1 MPSTSIV
8 KSKKEEAALDVEEK
22 VESTISSSFADKVDT
37 LIIGLIALD
46 TISVIKNKPTM
57 GDSNPGKLR
66 SSVGGVGY
74 NVSLAHKYASKDST
88 HRFVSV
94 VGNDFAGKLLLI
106 ELQKTHG
113 DITGIKTEPS
123 SLTAQY
129 TAMLDPHGE
138 LLVACADMAIFEEA
152 DIAEFLKKQILR
164 AQPGTIVVDCNL
176 SAQILSLLL
185 EVVHKDL
192 GHEVQVIV
200 EPTSAP
206 KLSRIGEVNTKNLGV
221 FPKNTISMI
230 TPTVA
235 ELESIHTAFS
245 RRELF
250 DDYDDWFPALD
261 SLGIDSQFREKLAV
275 HAKKHDVLQLLLDQG
290 VVQQCLQLVPYI
302 PNIAVKLGKKGVVL
316 VKLSTDVDSYKS
328 IPTTSPHA
336 PAFIYT
342 SQGQMVETQRV
353 GVVIEYFPI
362 PPENENL
369 QVVNVTGAGDT
380 FLGVLSSYI
389 SRNDWLNPEVKSIE
403 QEWAMWENFHNA
415 QVASGLSIQSHEAI
429 SPEIKRIK

>member
-1 MPSTSIV
+1 MKTSSETIESTSFP
-8 KSKKEEAALDVEEK
+8 DK
-22 VESTISSSFADKVDT
+22 VET
-37 LIIGLIALD
+37 LIIGLVAQD
-46 TISVIKNKPTM
+46 TISVLDKKASM

-66 SSVGGVGY
+66 SSIGGVGF
-74 NVSLAHKYASKDST
+74 NVSLAHKYASNST
-88 HRFVSV
+88 YRFVSV
-94 VGNDFAGKLLLI
+94 VGDDFAGKLLLN
-106 ELQKTHG
+106 ELEKTHG
-113 DITGIKTEPS
+113 DVSGIKVEPS

-129 TAMLDPHGE
+129 TAMLDPQGE
-138 LLVACADMAIFEEA
+138 LLLACADMSIFEETA
-152 DIAEFLKKQILR
+152 VLSFLKEQVLR
-164 AQPGTIVVDCNL
+164 AQPETIVVDCNL
-176 SAQILSLLL
+176 SSEVLSLLL
-185 EVVHKDL
+185 EVAKKDL
-192 GHEVQVIV
+192 GYQPKLIV
-200 EPTSAP
+200 EPTSGP
-206 KLSRIGEVNTKNLGV
+206 KLGRIAQVNTRNLDI

-235 ELESIHTAFS
+235 ELENIHSNFS
-245 RRELF
+245 RELF
-250 DDYDDWFPALD
+250 DDYDEWFPALD
-261 SLGIDSQFREKLAV
+261 SLGINSQFREKLAV
-275 HAKKHDVLQLLLDQG
+275 QANKHDVLKLLLEKG

-342 SQGQMVETQRV
+342 SQGQVVEDQRV

-369 QVVNVTGAGDT
+369 KVVNVTGAGDT

-389 SRNDWLNPEVKSIE
+389 SKNDWLGSEVKNIE
-403 QEWAMWENFHNA
+403 QEWAMWESFYNA

-429 SPEIKRIK
+429 SPHIRQLQQKEN